1 MRRISVPQRS
11 RRKFGF
17 ATHARQTCA
26 IAGTAFGTIA
36 KSAAGLVALAVA
48 MLVVLLVPAL
58 MALKGVSLLPRTA
71 QVLTVL
77 TAPVADNPRLPWVLI
92 PLLIV
97 FYAGELVWRERD
109 AGMSEIADATPVPEW
124 VLFLGKFLG
133 LSLALVALMALVATA
148 GVLGQMRMGYFD
160 LEIGLYLRILFGLQL
175 IDYILFA
182 LLVFVVHAVVNQK
195 HVGYLVA
202 LIAYGVIV
210 FPSTFGLEHHLLI
223 YGSGPRWTYSDMRG
237 FGPSLGPWLWF
248 KLYWAAWAV
257 LLAVAGTLLW
267 ARGAERSLWSRLQV
281 ARRRST
287 RATAGVAAMA
297 VALIVTLGG
306 FIFYNTNCSIGTVP
320 RPRRRSGAPST
331 SGATESMRAS
341 RTQPSRAP
349 TFASRFIPI
358 GGRRRSVAPTSSR
371 TPVPRRSTPSM

>member
-1 MRRISVPQRS
+1 M
-11 RRKFGF
+11 
-17 ATHARQTCA
+17 
-26 IAGTAFGTIA
+26 
-36 KSAAGLVALAVA
+36 
-48 MLVVLLVPAL
+48 
-58 MALKGVSLLPRTA
+58 
-71 QVLTVL
+71 
-77 TAPVADNPRLPWVLI
+77 
-92 PLLIV
+92 
-97 FYAGELVWRERD
+97 
-109 AGMSEIADATPVPEW
+109 PEW

-133 LSLALVALMALVATA
+133 LSLVLVAWMALVATA

-175 IDYILFA
+175 IDYLLFA

-195 HVGYLVA
+195 HLGYLVA

-210 FPSTFGLEHHLLI
+210 FPSTVGLEHHLLI
-223 YGSGPRWTYSDMRG
+223 YGSGPRWTYSDIRG

-257 LLAVAGTLLW
+257 LLAVAATLLW
-267 ARGAERSLWSRLQV
+267 ARGTERSLWSRLQV

-287 RATAGVAAMA
+287 RATAGVAATA

-306 FIFYNTNCSIGTVP
+306 FIFYNTNVAQSVP
-320 RPRRRSGAPST
+320 YRVRGDGAARRV
-331 SGATESMRAS
+331 RAAL
-341 RTQPSRAP
+341 RKVCGRRAAQPSRAP

-371 TPVPRRSTPSM
+371 TPVPRRSTPSI

>member
-1 MRRISVPQRS
+1 
-11 RRKFGF
+11 
-17 ATHARQTCA
+17 
-26 IAGTAFGTIA
+26 
-36 KSAAGLVALAVA
+36 
-48 MLVVLLVPAL
+48 MLVVLLTPAL
-58 MALKGVSLLPRTA
+58 MALRGVPLLPRTA

-109 AGMSEIADATPVPEW
+109 AGLSEIADATPVPEW
-124 VLFLGKFLG
+124 ALFLGKFLG
-133 LSLALVALMALVATA
+133 LSLALVAWMALVATA

-160 LEIGLYLRILFGLQL
+160 FEIGLYLRILFGLQL

-223 YGSGPRWTYSDMRG
+223 YGSGPRWTYSDIRG

-257 LLAVAGTLLW
+257 LLAVAGRLLW
-267 ARGAERSLWSRLQV
+267 ARGTERSLWSRLQL
-281 ARRRST
+281 ARRRFT

-306 FIFYNTNCSIGTVP
+306 FIFYNTNVAAIAYRTASEETE
-320 RPRRRSGAPST
+320 RRAEYERRYGKYAGVAQPN
-331 SGATESMRAS
+331 AREH
-341 RTQPSRAP
+341 QPSRRDL
-349 TFASRFIPI
+349 SRSAGGGDPWRLRPREHQFRGDRLHPCDHRP
-358 GGRRRSVAPTSSR
+358 GGRNRSCILRPARVAR
-371 TPVPRRSTPSM
+371 ARG

>member
-1 MRRISVPQRS
+1 MLRISVPQV
-11 RRKFGF
+11 RREFGF

-26 IAGTAFGTIA
+26 IAGTAFGMVA

-48 MLVVLLVPAL
+48 MLVVLLAPAL
-58 MALKGVSLLPRTA
+58 IALRGVPLLPRTA
-71 QVLTVL
+71 HILTVL

-109 AGMSEIADATPVPEW
+109 AGLSEIADAMPVPEW
-124 VLFLGKFLG
+124 ALFLGKFLG

-210 FPSTFGLEHHLLI
+210 FPSTVGLEHHLLI
-223 YGSGPRWTYSDMRG
+223 YGSGPRWTYSDIRG

-257 LLAVAGTLLW
+257 LLAVAGRLLW
-267 ARGAERSLWSRLQV
+267 ARGAERSLWTRLRV
-281 ARRRST
+281 ARRSCNGERFT
-287 RATAGVAAMA
+287 RATAGVAATA

-306 FIFYNTNCSIGTVP
+306 FIFYNTNSLNRYRTASGDGAARRVRAALRKVCGRRAPNP
-320 RPRRRSGAPST
+320 R
-331 SGATESMRAS
+331 EH
-341 RTQPSRAP
+341 QPSRRDL
-349 TFASRFIPI
+349 SRSA
-358 GGRRRSVAPTSSR
+358 GGGDPWRLR
-371 TPVPRRSTPSM
+371 PREH

>member
-1 MRRISVPQRS
+1 
-11 RRKFGF
+11 
-17 ATHARQTCA
+17 
-26 IAGTAFGTIA
+26 
-36 KSAAGLVALAVA
+36 
-48 MLVVLLVPAL
+48 MLVVLLAPAL
-58 MALKGVSLLPRTA
+58 MALRGVPLLPRTA

-109 AGMSEIADATPVPEW
+109 AGLSEIADAMPVPEW
-124 VLFLGKFLG
+124 ALFLGKFLG

-160 LEIGLYLRILFGLQL
+160 FEIGLYLRILFGLQL

-223 YGSGPRWTYSDMRG
+223 YGSGPRWTYSDIRG

-257 LLAVAGTLLW
+257 LLAVAGKLLW
-267 ARGAERSLWSRLQV
+267 ARGAERSLWSRLQL
-281 ARRRST
+281 ARRRFT

-306 FIFYNTNCSIGTVP
+306 FIFYNTNVLQSVP
-320 RPRRRSGAPST
+320 YRVRGDGAARRV
-331 SGATESMRAS
+331 RAAL
-341 RTQPSRAP
+341 RKVCGRRAAQRSRAP